1 MNRNKVL
8 KLGVN
13 DEDIF
18 PGPYQGGEIT
28 VLRVGKP
35 IGAFGAKFVWEHGAS
50 LK

>member
-18 PGPYQGGEIT
+18 PGPHQGGEIT

-35 IGAFGAKFVWEHGAS
+35 IGAKFVWEHGAS